1 MLVCEYYLQ
10 SMVNYTIYAIKIL
23 MRFIVRNRDN
33 RIKELKIGSF
43 KREKRG
49 PNTAI
54 SAVGKFF
61 AYLFSAIATLLLIGL
76 ITGIIVGCVFA
87 IYVSNYIDPTIDES
101 LLITST
107 GEQTTKL
114 YYYDF
119 TDRANR
125 VGEAVEMKDAR
136 IYGTENSL
144 WASSNEIPDM
154 LKEAFVSIED
164 YTFWT
169 HNGINWKR
177 TIGAALNFFIGF
189 DESEYGGS
197 TITQQLIKN
206 VTGENQAT
214 IQRKVQEILC
224 ALNLEKTLSKDEIL
238 ELYLNIVPL
247 SQSCI
252 GVRAA
257 AETYFGKE
265 LSELTLAECASL
277 ASITKYPTKY
287 DPIQNPENNIKRRN
301 DIIYV
306 MWEQGKIS
314 EEERDAAYAE
324 ELVLA
329 TGNEKNSQVIDRDE
343 VNSWYIDTVIV
354 DVRNDLMEKYG
365 ISKQIA
371 SNLINSGGL
380 SIYTLMDP
388 KVQETME
395 KVYADENSFPKNTG
409 GIPAESAMAVVD
421 PETGDLL
428 GVVGARGEK
437 RGNLLLNYATQTKR
451 APGSSLKPL
460 SVYAPALELGV
471 ITYGSVYDD
480 TPLWFNEDKSVVA
493 ETTENQDS
501 EEVLEVVEIQTEK
514 LLTPYPKNTPD
525 EYRGLTT
532 VNSAVERSV
541 NTVAMKILE
550 EITIDTSYDYVKNKL
565 GFDYLI
571 DYGEDINGNGYTD
584 KGLAALSLGQLNFGV
599 TVRDI
604 AAAYTVFPTGGVYHE
619 SHSYLYVY
627 DSKGN
632 LLLSNDD
639 SGEIV
644 FSKQTSYIM
653 TKMMQNV
660 VNNGTGRS
668 VSLRRSVD
676 VAGKTGTAGND
687 YDRWFVGFTPYY
699 IGAVW
704 YGYSYPKSLSNLS
717 ANPSNKIFDL
727 VMTELH
733 SEYIANAENTP
744 LKSFDDKRP
753 SDIVEVTYC
762 KDSGKLMTSAC
773 ALDPRGSRADTGY
786 FTSSNAPKTYCDR
799 HIVVNY
805 DSTTKGVAHEYT
817 KPENIYQVALIREDT
832 RAFPAQINVTDAQY
846 VYRELPA
853 GVRPCG
859 WWGEPFFIKAIPD
872 GVYIGTTPLNGG
884 RQFNSFRY
892 ENYDF
897 SPIDIDEPAVEE
909 TTAPEETVA
918 PEETIPPSGDE
929 NTEYED

>member
-1 MLVCEYYLQ
+1 MK
-10 SMVNYTIYAIKIL
+10 NKA
-23 MRFIVRNRDN
+23 NG
-33 RIKELKIGSF
+33 IKELKIGSF
-43 KREKRG
+43 KRERSG
-49 PNTAI
+49 ARTA
-54 SAVGKFF
+54 ATTVGKFF
-61 AYLFSAIATLLLIGL
+61 AYLFSAIMTFTLVCF

-136 IYGTENSL
+136 IYGAENSL
-144 WASSNEIPDM
+144 WASSSEIPDM

-169 HNGINWKR
+169 HDGVNWKR

-206 VTGENQAT
+206 VTGDNEAT

-224 ALNLEKTLSKDEIL
+224 ALNLEKSLSKEEIL

-265 LSELTLAECASL
+265 LHELTLAECASL
-277 ASITKYPTKY
+277 AAITKYPTKY
-287 DPIQNPENNIKRRN
+287 DPVQNPDNNKERRD
-301 DIIYV
+301 DIIYE
-306 MWEQGKIS
+306 MHKQGKIS
-314 EEERDAAYAE
+314 DAERDAAYAE

-329 TGNEKNSQVIDRDE
+329 SGKNTSEKDIDRDD
-343 VNSWYIDTVIV
+343 VNSWYVDTVIV
-354 DVRNDLMEKYG
+354 DVRNDLMAKYG
-365 ISKQIA
+365 ISKEIA
-371 SNLINSGGL
+371 SKLITSGGL
-380 SIYTLMDP
+380 SIYTLIDP
-388 KVQETME
+388 KVQAVIEE
-395 KVYADENSFPKNTG
+395 VYADESSFPVNTG
-409 GIPAESAMAVVD
+409 GIPAESAIAVVD
-421 PETGDLL
+421 PYTGDLL
-428 GVVGARGEK
+428 GVQGARGEK

-471 ITYGSVYDD
+471 ITYGTVYDD
-480 TPLWFNEDKSVVA
+480 TPLWFNQEGATEGEVD
-493 ETTENQDS
+493 TTT
-501 EEVLEVVEIQTEK
+501 VEHI
-514 LLTPYPKNTPD
+514 PYPKNTPD

-532 VNSAVERSV
+532 INSAVERSV
-541 NTVAMKILE
+541 NTVAMKVLE
-550 EITIDTSYDYVKNKL
+550 DITIDTAYDYVKNRL

-571 DYGEDINGNGYTD
+571 DYAEDANGYGYTD

-604 AAAYTVFPTGGVYHE
+604 ASAYTVFPTGGVYHKCK
-619 SHSYLYVY
+619 SYLYVY
-627 DSKGN
+627 DSQGN

-644 FSKQTSYIM
+644 FTKQTSYIM
-653 TKMMQNV
+653 TKMLQNV

-668 VSLRRSVD
+668 VSLRNSMD

-687 YDRWFVGFTPYY
+687 YDRWFVGYTPYY

-704 YGYSYPKSLSNLS
+704 YGYSYPKSLSNLA

-727 VMTELH
+727 VMTKLH
-733 SEYIANAENTP
+733 EDYIKEAEAGGTP
-744 LKSFDDKRP
+744 LRTFDDNRP
-753 SDIVEVTYC
+753 ADVIEVTYC
-762 KDSGKLMTSAC
+762 RDSGKLMTAAC

-786 FTSSNAPKTYCDR
+786 FTASSAPKTYCDR

-805 DSTTKGVAHEYT
+805 DSTTNAYAHEYT
-817 KPENIYQVALIREDT
+817 LPQNLYQVSLIRENT
-832 RAFPAQINVTDAQY
+832 RAFPTQIFVTDAQY
-846 VYRELPA
+846 VYRELPSGA
-853 GVRPCG
+853 RPCG
-859 WWGEPFFIKAIPD
+859 WWGEPYFINALPE
-872 GVYIGTTPLNGG
+872 GVYVGTTNINGG
-884 RQFNSFRY
+884 RQFNSFSY

-897 SPIDIDEPAVEE
+897 SRFENTVPQTTEE
-909 TTAPEETVA
+909 TEPLLES
-918 PEETIPPSGDE
+918 PDETIPPSGEE
-929 NTEYED
+929 NTEFED

>member
-1 MLVCEYYLQ
+1 MK
-10 SMVNYTIYAIKIL
+10 NKA
-23 MRFIVRNRDN
+23 NG
-33 RIKELKIGSF
+33 IKELKIGSF
-43 KREKRG
+43 KREKSTPKG
-49 PNTAI
+49 AI
-54 SAVGKFF
+54 TTVGKFF
-61 AYLFSAIATLLLIGL
+61 AYLFSAVMTFLLVCF

-101 LLITST
+101 LLITSA

-114 YYYDF
+114 YYYEF

-136 IYGTENSL
+136 IYGAENSL
-144 WASSNEIPDM
+144 WASSSEIPDM

-169 HNGINWKR
+169 HDGVNWKR

-189 DESEYGGS
+189 DKSEYGGS

-206 VTGENQAT
+206 VTGDNEAT

-265 LSELTLAECASL
+265 LDELTLAECASL
-277 ASITKYPTKY
+277 AAITKYPTKY
-287 DPIQNPENNIKRRN
+287 DPVQNPENNIERRD
-301 DIIYV
+301 DIIYE
-306 MWEQGKIS
+306 MHKQGKIS
-314 EEERDAAYAE
+314 DEERDAAYAE

-329 TGNEKNSQVIDRDE
+329 TKKSSAVEDIDRDD
-343 VNSWYIDTVIV
+343 VNSWYVDTVIV
-354 DVRNDLMEKYG
+354 DVRDDLMEKYG
-365 ISKQIA
+365 ISKEIA
-371 SNLINSGGL
+371 SKLITSGGL

-388 KVQETME
+388 KVQAAIEE
-395 KVYADENSFPKNTG
+395 VYADESSFPANTG
-409 GIPAESAMAVVD
+409 GIPAESAMAVID
-421 PETGDLL
+421 PYTGDLL
-428 GVVGARGEK
+428 GVQGARGEK
-437 RGNLLLNYATQTKR
+437 RGNLLLNYATQTQR

-460 SVYAPALELGV
+460 SVYAPALEAGV
-471 ITYGSVYDD
+471 ITYGTVYDD
-480 TPLWFNEDKSVVA
+480 TPLWFNE
-493 ETTENQDS
+493 ENT
-501 EEVLEVVEIQTEK
+501 V
-514 LLTPYPKNTPD
+514 PYPKNTPD

-532 VNSAVERSV
+532 INSAVERSV
-541 NTVAMKILE
+541 NTVAMKVLE
-550 EITIDTSYDYVKNKL
+550 DITIDTSYDYVKNRL

-571 DYGEDINGNGYTD
+571 DYAEDANGNGYTD
-584 KGLAALSLGQLNFGV
+584 KGLAALSLGQLNYGV

-627 DSKGN
+627 DSQGN

-644 FSKQTSYIM
+644 FSQQTSYIM
-653 TKMMQNV
+653 TKMLQNV

-668 VSLRRSVD
+668 VSLRNSMD

-687 YDRWFVGFTPYY
+687 YDRWFVGYTPYY
-699 IGAVW
+699 VGAVW
-704 YGYSYPKSLSNLS
+704 YGYSYPKSLSNLA

-727 VMTELH
+727 VMTKLH
-733 SEYIANAENTP
+733 EDYIKEAEAGGTP
-744 LKSFDDKRP
+744 LRTFDDNRP
-753 SDIVEVTYC
+753 SDIIQATYC
-762 KDSGKLMTSAC
+762 MDSGKLMTAAC

-786 FTSSNAPKTYCDR
+786 FTASSAPKTYCDR

-805 DSTTKGVAHEYT
+805 DSTTNAYAHEYT
-817 KPENIYQVALIREDT
+817 APQNIIQVALIKENT
-832 RAFPAQINVTDAQY
+832 RAFPMQIFVTDAQY
-846 VYRELPA
+846 VYRELPIN
-853 GVRPCG
+853 VRPCG
-859 WWGEPFFIKAIPD
+859 WWGEPYFINSIPE
-872 GVYIGTTPLNGG
+872 GVYVGTTNLKGA
-884 RQFNSFRY
+884 RQFNSFSY

-897 SPIDIDEPAVEE
+897 SRFETAVPEVTEETDSVEE
-909 TTAPEETVA
+909 TVSP
-918 PEETIPPSGDE
+918 PEETIPPSGEE
-929 NTEYED
+929 NTQYED